1 MKNFFEI
8 DDLVKVAKRENN
20 NKRNYLYVNPL
31 QGKHVPVSP
40 SVAVGLFTYLA
51 RKLEDRYAGKRL
63 MVIGFAETATAI
75 GSLIAYEA
83 NNVEYY
89 MNTTREDVSGAEYLF
104 FTESH
109 SHATEQ
115 RLVKNYLQEAI
126 KNVDCI
132 IFAEDEVT
140 TGNTIE
146 KLIHVLTD
154 EFECCDCRFGI
165 ISILNSMSEERLK
178 QLRSKEII
186 CDFIRKIPAQ
196 YHTEEIKGYTYKAL
210 ETKINNQ
217 VRKDY
222 ERICLGNYWN
232 ARVVTETSVMKER
245 VDQFVAETL
254 MNIAWLEIPKTVLI
268 LGTEEFM
275 FPAMLMGKM
284 LEERYSNTEVKF
296 HATTRSPIE
305 VSEEESYPLH
315 DRSPLIS
322 LYEEERH
329 TFIYNLEKYDQVI
342 VVTDA
347 GVINEMGLCSLL
359 AALEDAD
366 NMNIMIIQWRD
377 K

>member
-1 MKNFFEI
+1 MENFFEI

-20 NKRNYLYVNPL
+20 NKRNYLYVNPI

-40 SVAVGLFTYLA
+40 SAAVELFTYLA
-51 RKLEDRYAGKRL
+51 RKLENRYAGKRIL
-63 MVIGFAETATAI
+63 VIGFAETATAI

-83 NNVEYY
+83 NNVKYY

-115 RLVKNYLQEAI
+115 RLVKNHLQEVI

-146 KLIHVLTD
+146 KLINVLTD
-154 EFECCDCRFGI
+154 EFECSNCQFGI
-165 ISILNSMSEERLK
+165 ISILNSMSEERLE
-178 QLRSKEII
+178 QLWSKGIL
-186 CDFIRKIPAQ
+186 CDFIHKIPAQ
-196 YHTEEIKGYTYKAL
+196 YHAEEIKSYTYKAL
-210 ETKINNQ
+210 EITINEQIRNNY
-217 VRKDY
+217 K
-222 ERICLGNYWN
+222 RICVGNYWN
-232 ARVVTETSVMKER
+232 SRVVIETAVMKER
-245 VDQFVAETL
+245 VDHFVAETL
-254 MNIAWLEIPKTVLI
+254 KNIAWLEETETVLV

-275 FPAMLMGKM
+275 FPAMLMGKS
-284 LEERYSNTEVKF
+284 LEERYSNIEVKF

-305 VSEEESYPLH
+305 ISDEKSYPLH
-315 DRSPLIS
+315 DRRPLIS
-322 LYEEERH
+322 LYEDERH
-329 TFIYNLEKYDQVI
+329 TFIYNLRKYDQVI

-347 GVINEMGLCSLL
+347 GVINETGLCSLL

-366 NMNIMIIQWRD
+366 NMNIMVIQWRD
-377 K
+377 E